1 MPMHNRTQRF
11 KEINSFET
19 SSHLAHNII
28 EIDTAETSKQS
39 LLAAMHWGTLLSSAI
54 ACKIPKQKTSR
65 QVYNTND
72 SLELGNNDELF

>member
-39 LLAAMHWGTLLSSAI
+39 LLAAMH
-54 ACKIPKQKTSR
+54 
-65 QVYNTND
+65 
-72 SLELGNNDELF
+72 